1 MSGIPCPHCGSDTG
15 IKETRRSKQLGMP
28 IVRRRHYCMNKRC
41 RFRFSTEEFI
51 GTVSA
56 HVPDLR
62 RHLLDVIRASQAAL
76 AILSQF
82 PSKGKPP

>member
-1 MSGIPCPHCGSDTG
+1 
-15 IKETRRSKQLGMP
+15 
-28 IVRRRHYCMNKRC
+28 MNKRC

-51 GTVSA
+51 ATVSA

-62 RHLLDVIRASQAAL
+62 RNLLDVIRASQAAL

-82 PSKGKPP
+82 PSKGTPP